1 MTAVR
6 RGRWRESPL
15 ANPSFATAAYV
26 RLIRLFHT
34 ATEGT
39 GVVLAIRF
47 RDTAAKSAVEGDTTL
62 AREKNTSRSEARR
75 RTREAQRAEVA
86 ELTEDGQPLE
96 AQTATDTAP
105 TERKPLF
112 KLPNIREDIRLLPE
126 IFRTKRMV
134 YLPLVIL
141 LVGLPIFVLFA
152 RNQLAPEVATIAYYY
167 VQFFFAPPA
176 LFTFFLAGFFVP
188 RGAYLV
194 GFIYGIIAG
203 AIWSV
208 GFALAGPANLSDPST
223 PSTAPVDMVVV
234 VGTAFLYGILYGTL
248 AAALAS
254 WYRGF
259 LTGMQERGKQR
270 RQEREVDER
279 AKRAAQRQ
287 EARKVAKQRPT

>member
-1 MTAVR
+1 MRYDFCDR
-6 RGRWRESPL
+6 RS
-15 ANPSFATAAYV
+15 V
-26 RLIRLFHT
+26 
-34 ATEGT
+34 GT
-39 GVVLAIRF
+39 R
-47 RDTAAKSAVEGDTTL
+47 RRTTL
-62 AREKNTSRSEARR
+62 AREKNTSRAEARR
-75 RTREAQRAEVA
+75 RTRETLRAETAADLDGV
-86 ELTEDGQPLE
+86 EDPQSI
-96 AQTATDTAP
+96 TDTAP

-112 KLPNIREDIRLLPE
+112 KLPNIRDDIKLLPE

-134 YLPLVIL
+134 YLPLLIL

-208 GFALAGPANLSDPST
+208 GFALAGPANLNDPSN
-223 PSTAPVDMVVV
+223 PSTAPVDMLTVT
-234 VGTAFLYGILYGTL
+234 GTAFLYGILYGTL

-254 WYRGF
+254 WYRSF
-259 LTGMQERGKQR
+259 LQGMQERGKQR

>member
-1 MTAVR
+1 M
-6 RGRWRESPL
+6 
-15 ANPSFATAAYV
+15 
-26 RLIRLFHT
+26 
-34 ATEGT
+34 
-39 GVVLAIRF
+39 
-47 RDTAAKSAVEGDTTL
+47 
-62 AREKNTSRSEARR
+62 
-75 RTREAQRAEVA
+75 A
-86 ELTEDGQPLE
+86 ELTEDGQPLD

-112 KLPNIREDIRLLPE
+112 KLPNIREDVRLLPE

-208 GFALAGPANLSDPST
+208 GFALAGPASLADPSN
-223 PSTAPVDMVVV
+223 PAGQADMVTVT
-234 VGTAFLYGILYGTL
+234 GTAFLYGILYGTL

-259 LTGMQERGKQR
+259 LQGMQERGKQR
-270 RQEREVDER
+270 RQDREVDER